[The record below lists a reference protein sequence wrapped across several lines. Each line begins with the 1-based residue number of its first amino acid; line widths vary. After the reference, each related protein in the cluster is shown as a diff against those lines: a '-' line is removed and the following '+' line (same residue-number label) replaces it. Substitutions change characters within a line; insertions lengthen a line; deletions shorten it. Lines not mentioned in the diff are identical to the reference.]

1 MKYAI
6 MVLFDP
12 EQDDWLFVTE
22 QVKNEE
28 GISVPRPLL
37 FDSVEEAA
45 EHSLIWVKDDK
56 QDNVSIVIYDEKAD

>member
-37 FDSVEEAA
+37 FDSIDEAF
-45 EHSLIWVKDDK
+45 EHSAIWVKDDK
-56 QDNVSIVIYDEKAD
+56 QDNVSIVVYDEKAD

>member
-22 QVKNEE
+22 QVENEE
-28 GISVPRPLL
+28 GLKIPQPLL
-37 FDSVEEAA
+37 FDSIEEAA
-45 EHSLIWVKDDK
+45 EHSLIWVETGKE
-56 QDNVSIVIYDEKAD
+56 DNVSIVIYDE